1 MCISIRKIG
10 VGYDVQEVYKQ
21 KMAENYTYENLP
33 KNKMFHNFFTLDRDN
48 VRFVIGSDSN
58 NGVSLVAYTE
68 SVDTDKINDIYVRY
82 LELFF
87 KNQYSPMPEHARKAM
102 SSDKDMTI
110 LNGASDSSGDMV
122 ILGTMPDPKD
132 DTKTVWL
139 AFILSPARLGFRTP
153 NRTQYSRTPSGDSSR
168 SIDLWDVIGTAGTVA
183 GLFSLF

>member
-10 VGYDVQEVYKQ
+10 LGYDVQAVYKE
-21 KMAENYTYENLP
+21 KLADNYNYESLP
-33 KNKMFHNFFTLDRDN
+33 KNKMFHNFFTLDREN

-58 NGVSLVAYTE
+58 NGISMMAYTE
-68 SVDTDKINDIYVRY
+68 SVDTNKINDIYVRY

-87 KNQYSPMPEHARKAM
+87 KNQYAPMPEHARKSM
-102 SSDKDMTI
+102 SSDKDITI

-122 ILGTMPDPKD
+122 ILGTMIDPKD
-132 DTKTVWL
+132 PEKTVWMAIL
-139 AFILSPARLGFRTP
+139 LSPTRLGYRVPT
-153 NRTQYSRTPSGDSSR
+153 RTQYSRTSSGDRAS